1 MTLIGIILYSLFF
14 GLLAAFLAE
23 RKGYDSLS
31 WFWLGIFLGII
42 ATGILLLQRNK
53 RKEKYDASHLI
64 SR

>member
-42 ATGILLLQRNK
+42 ATGILLLQPNK
-53 RKEKYDASHLI
+53 RKEK
-64 SR
+64 